1 MSCHR
6 TKNTAFTVSQRVVHS
21 QALVYLSEGP
31 AEDRM
36 FSLPAKSFIKN
47 CTWNLQEHT
56 TGLLLYIET
65 LPSKTLTQC
74 ICTAAQVLYWLWL
87 WSHCTGLVVPMWTN
101 YSDCNMDISFNRKQ
115 FYSEC
120 VKYMQASA
128 LAWHAKWSRILIL
141 LNTMTL
147 WGKVYSSFKWNFILL
162 SSMLTTFFYLLNIL
176 M

>member
-6 TKNTAFTVSQRVVHS
+6 TKKHSIFSEPVCSSFTERFYRKKKEKVLITMRMWKP
-21 QALVYLSEGP
+21 LYILSAGP
-31 AEDRM
+31 AEDKT

-65 LPSKTLTQC
+65 VPSKTLMQC
-74 ICTAAQVLYWLWL
+74 ICTAAQVLYWL

-128 LAWHAKWSRILIL
+128 LAWHAEWSRILIP

-147 WGKVYSSFKWNFILL
+147 WGNPD
-162 SSMLTTFFYLLNIL
+162 
-176 M
+176 